1 MSPQLQACCLLQGV
15 AMITPKIGSE
25 STQSLQPEL
34 SQSSKGLSYPLALTA
49 LTTLFFLWGFVT
61 SFNDILIPHLKAVF
75 SLNYAQAMAVNMAFF
90 GAYALVSYPA
100 SIQIKKLGYQAGL
113 VAGLLVSA
121 FGALLFAWTATHLSY
136 PMTLAALFILASGI
150 TMLQVAANPYVICLG
165 SAHSASTRLTMTQ
178 AFNSLGTTIAPAVG
192 ALLILSQMGTS
203 ETGVAL
209 ASSAVNVAEKAAK
222 VQIPYLALAGL
233 LFALAILFSWLKL
246 PKVQQHQE
254 SQPTGIRTVLKH
266 RHLSLGVIA
275 IFVYVGAEVGIGSFM
290 VNYFSDPAIAG
301 LTEHQAAQY
310 VSLYWGGALLGRFLG
325 LPLLHKFKPSQVL
338 KWNAIAAASFL
349 LISMNS
355 SGPIALYSLILV
367 GLFNSIMFP
376 TIFSLALEKL
386 GVLASQGSGL
396 LCVAIVGGAIMP
408 MLQGLYA
415 DQAGVQL
422 SFVVPFLCYLYIVYY
437 GHSGYKVE
445 DRVCSQQSE
454 S

>member
-1 MSPQLQACCLLQGV
+1 
-15 AMITPKIGSE
+15 MITPKTGAD
-25 STQSLQPEL
+25 STQSLQPI
-34 SQSSKGLSYPLALTA
+34 SPHQSEGLSYSLALTA

-75 SLNYAQAMAVNMAFF
+75 SLNYFQAMAVNMAFF

-100 SIQIKKLGYQAGL
+100 SIQIKRLGYQAGL
-113 VAGLLVSA
+113 VAGLVVSA

-136 PMTLAALFILASGI
+136 PLTLAALFILASGI
-150 TMLQVAANPYVICLG
+150 TMLQVAANPYVIYLG
-165 SAHSASTRLTMTQ
+165 NAESASTRLTMTQ

-192 ALLILSQMGTS
+192 ALLILSQMGAP
-203 ETGVAL
+203 ETGVIN
-209 ASSAVNVAEKAAK
+209 SSSVVDAAEKAAK
-222 VQIPYLALAGL
+222 VQIPYLALAAL
-233 LFALAILFSWLKL
+233 LLVLAVLFSLLKL
-246 PKVQQHQE
+246 PKVQLHNE
-254 SQPTGIRTVLKH
+254 GHPTDIRSVLKH
-266 RHLSLGVIA
+266 RHLFLGVIA

-290 VNYFSDPAIAG
+290 VNYFSDPSIAG
-301 LTEHQAAQY
+301 LTEHDAAKY

-325 LPLLHKFKPSQVL
+325 LPLLHRFKPALVL
-338 KWNAIAAASFL
+338 KWNSIAAASCL

-355 SGPIALYSLILV
+355 SGLIALYSLILV

-415 DQAGVQL
+415 DQAGVQI
-422 SFVVPFLCYLYIVYY
+422 SFAIPFLCYLYIVYY

-445 DRVCSQQSE
+445 SRE
-454 S
+454 SCH